1 MLDKIIIYLTEKKL
15 QLKKFKEEVSDKW
28 YDVTYSADLVKGE
41 VNQKYN
47 KYLKSKVDSVKEYF
61 SNIFKDLDSAS
72 TPLYNLIWY
81 RSGNRFF
88 GYIMAVIIFLVAL
101 IVKDFLNM
109 VGLPQDILLLSLL
122 PVSMIP
128 IDIITTTVLFIY
140 NRFKRAY
147 NNSLKRMKKEYNV
160 RNDKDLVELYKKQK
174 EKEKIKEKE
183 VKQTEVKQE
192 EVKQTE
198 VKQTEVKKEEVK
210 SEKSIPHEEYM
221 SDSDFIER
229 LFGFVDNSKYIDPK
243 YREAYLIEVES
254 VINRYSESKKRKT
267 DRDLKANIDFLQGE
281 YDRYLRNTQTEQT
294 TNTRSYPARIIKK

>member
-1 MLDKIIIYLTEKKL
+1 MNLWYNMDVFKGGRTMLDKIIIYLTEKKL

-61 SNIFKDLDSAS
+61 INIFKDLDSAS

-81 RSGNRFF
+81 RSENRFF
-88 GYIMAVIIFLVAL
+88 GYIMALETL
-101 IVKDFLNM
+101 IVTGFLKM
-109 VGLPQDILLLSLL
+109 AGLPQNILLLSLL
-122 PVSMIP
+122 PVSIIP

-174 EKEKIKEKE
+174 EKPKEKE
-183 VKQTEVKQE
+183 VKQTEVK
-192 EVKQTE
+192 
-198 VKQTEVKKEEVK
+198 KEEAK

-229 LFGFVDNSKYIDPK
+229 LFGFVDNSKYIDSK
-243 YREAYLIEVES
+243 YRESYLIEVES
-254 VINRYSESKKRKT
+254 VINSYSESKKRKT

-294 TNTRSYPARIIKK
+294 TNTRSYPVRTMKK

>member
-81 RSGNRFF
+81 RSENRIF
-88 GYIMAVIIFLVAL
+88 GYIMALETL
-101 IVKDFLNM
+101 IVTGFLKM
-109 VGLPQDILLLSLL
+109 AGLPQNILLLSLL
-122 PVSMIP
+122 PVSIIP

-174 EKEKIKEKE
+174 EKPKEKE
-183 VKQTEVKQE
+183 VKQTEVK
-192 EVKQTE
+192 
-198 VKQTEVKKEEVK
+198 KEEAK

-229 LFGFVDNSKYIDPK
+229 LFGFVDNSKYIDSK
-243 YREAYLIEVES
+243 YRESYLIEVES
-254 VINRYSESKKRKT
+254 VINSYSESKKRKT

-294 TNTRSYPARIIKK
+294 TNTRSYPVRTMKK

>member
-61 SNIFKDLDSAS
+61 LNIFKDLDSAS
-72 TPLYNLIWY
+72 TPLYDLIWY
-81 RSGNRFF
+81 RSENRFF
-88 GYIMAVIIFLVAL
+88 GYIMAVIIFLVTL
-101 IVKDFLNM
+101 IVTGFLNM
-109 VGLPQDILLLSLL
+109 AGLPQNILLLSLL
-122 PVSMIP
+122 PVSIIP

-160 RNDKDLVELYKKQK
+160 RNDKDLVELYKKQQ
-174 EKEKIKEKE
+174 EKEKTKEKE
-183 VKQTEVKQE
+183 VKQTEVKQ
-192 EVKQTE
+192 TE
-198 VKQTEVKKEEVK
+198 LKKEEVK
-210 SEKSIPHEEYM
+210 PKKSIPHEEYM

-229 LFGFVDNSKYIDPK
+229 LFGFVDNSKYIEPK
-243 YREAYLIEVES
+243 YRKAYLTEVEG
-254 VINRYSESKKRKT
+254 VINRYSESRKRKT

-294 TNTRSYPARIIKK
+294 TNTRSYPVRIIKK

>member
-15 QLKKFKEEVSDKW
+15 QLKNFKEDISDKW

-61 SNIFKDLDSAS
+61 LNIFKDLDSAS

-81 RSGNRFF
+81 RSENRFF

-101 IVKDFLNM
+101 IVTGFLNM
-109 VGLPQDILLLSLL
+109 AGLPQHILLLSLL
-122 PVSMIP
+122 PVSIIP

-160 RNDKDLVELYKKQK
+160 RNDKDLVELYKKQQ
-174 EKEKIKEKE
+174 EKEKTKEKE
-183 VKQTEVKQE
+183 VKQTEA
-192 EVKQTE
+192 
-198 VKQTEVKKEEVK
+198 KQTEVKKEEVK
-210 SEKSIPHEEYM
+210 PEKSIPHEEYM
-221 SDSDFIER
+221 SDSAFIER

-267 DRDLKANIDFLQGE
+267 NRDLKANIDFLQGE

-294 TNTRSYPARIIKK
+294 TNTRSYPVRIIKK

>member
-81 RSGNRFF
+81 RSENRIF
-88 GYIMAVIIFLVAL
+88 GYIMAVILFLVAL
-101 IVKDFLNM
+101 IVTGFLNM
-109 VGLPQDILLLSLL
+109 AGLPENILLLSLL
-122 PVSMIP
+122 PVSIIP

-160 RNDKDLVELYKKQK
+160 RNDKDLVELYKKQQ
-174 EKEKIKEKE
+174 EKEKTKEKE
-183 VKQTEVKQE
+183 VKQTEVK
-192 EVKQTE
+192 
-198 VKQTEVKKEEVK
+198 KEEAK

-229 LFGFVDNSKYIDPK
+229 LFGFVDNSKYIDSK
-243 YREAYLIEVES
+243 YRESYFIEVES
-254 VINRYSESKKRKT
+254 VINSYSESKKRKT

-294 TNTRSYPARIIKK
+294 TNTRSYPVRTMKK

>member
-1 MLDKIIIYLTEKKL
+1 MLDKIIIYLTKKL
-15 QLKKFKEEVSDKW
+15 QLKKFKEDISDKW

-81 RSGNRFF
+81 RSENRIF
-88 GYIMAVIIFLVAL
+88 GYIMALETL
-101 IVKDFLNM
+101 IVTGFLKM
-109 VGLPQDILLLSLL
+109 AGLPQNILLLSLL
-122 PVSMIP
+122 PVSIIP

-174 EKEKIKEKE
+174 EKPKEKE
-183 VKQTEVKQE
+183 VKQTEVK
-192 EVKQTE
+192 
-198 VKQTEVKKEEVK
+198 KEEAK

-229 LFGFVDNSKYIDPK
+229 LFGFVDNSKYIDSK
-243 YREAYLIEVES
+243 YRESYLIEVES
-254 VINRYSESKKRKT
+254 VINSYSESKKRKT

-294 TNTRSYPARIIKK
+294 TNTRSYPVRTMKK

>member
-15 QLKKFKEEVSDKW
+15 QLKKFKEDISDKW

-61 SNIFKDLDSAS
+61 LNIFKDLDSARA
-72 TPLYNLIWY
+72 PLYDLIWY
-81 RSGNRFF
+81 RSENRFF

-101 IVKDFLNM
+101 IVTGVLNM
-109 VGLPQDILLLSLL
+109 AGLPQNILLLPLL
-122 PVSMIP
+122 PISIIP

-160 RNDKDLVELYKKQK
+160 RNDKDLVELYKKQQ
-174 EKEKIKEKE
+174 EKEKTKEK
-183 VKQTEVKQE
+183 
-192 EVKQTE
+192 E

-294 TNTRSYPARIIKK
+294 TNTRSYPVRIIKK